1 MASSTASIL
10 WWLDRSLDDA
20 LAPLVLLIA
29 CLPIGCDPAVQSV
42 HIAVQDNR
50 FVPDH
55 LILTSEKPINLT
67 LTNEG
72 REVHEFDSQL
82 FTAAMTNILTIEPV
96 ERRTDRPWR
105 LNPGGRL
112 SITFT
117 APPGTY
123 VFYCARKGHPGMSGT
138 LVLKS
143 GVSPRPSSSASGRSE
158 PLPRHVRR

>member
-10 WWLDRSLDDA
+10 WWLDRSFDHA

-29 CLPIGCDPAVQSV
+29 CLPIGCDPAVESA

-55 LILTSEKPINLT
+55 LVLASKKPISLT

-82 FTAAMTNILTIEPV
+82 FAAETTNILAIAPAEHRN
-96 ERRTDRPWR
+96 ERPWQ

-117 APPGTY
+117 ATPGTH

-138 LVLKS
+138 LVLES
-143 GVSPRPSSSASGRSE
+143 GVSSRPSSSASGRSE
-158 PLPRHVRR
+158 PPPRHARR